1 MKTYRVFKFL
11 TAILLALLVLTPC
24 LIMPLAEEESEN
36 LTPPDT
42 SGESF
47 EDSSDLPE
55 ESGDESSEEESGEE
69 SSEESSEE
77 PSDVSGEESSGPEV
91 NIIYVTVMNPGV
103 GSYDIDGYAER
114 KEISGG
120 YVYVF
125 EGETATVRIH
135 YISDGSSKL
144 RGVQYGSE
152 FAESTDERTV
162 SFTVREGCVVSFSIN
177 GYATV
182 KSEVAFAGSSESGM
196 YLSVNGEKLSNGYI
210 KNCEASVT
218 AVLPKGLTAE
228 KAELEFSD
236 GSEKVVVYFREN
248 QCTFPAISC
257 DFKVTVTVSGY
268 LTADVD
274 VNWDGEGSVT
284 VPSNTVK
291 KGSVIVF
298 TVAPADGYYAESATL
313 NGRSITLS
321 GGQYTAIANEDLNFY
336 VRFALKPETQ
346 KVVLSVDPRASG
358 GEISFKN
365 YKGKTADVPFGEECE
380 ILFTPHEGYVL
391 DRVYINGIST
401 TPTGNRITVTVTR
414 GHEIVAAFKR
424 ATYKITAVVPKN
436 YGGRIEAVGYTITN
450 GMVSVDHGNSITFRF
465 IPDMGHVISSVKI
478 DGAAL
483 QGELAA
489 EYTFT
494 NVNANHTLS
503 VTFVAEG
510 ENTKF
515 YTVSVDCGEHGRAEP
530 GNLLDVDEGD
540 DLIIS
545 FVPDEGYVVDRV
557 FYDGAPATLTQ
568 GKLVLV
574 GINADHIIQVT
585 FKEKPHDIVNVVKA
599 TDVDWQPDEVVIDIS
614 RNSKVDSSVFEKMS
628 SLYGSKRFTFSNG
641 LFDITL
647 QSGAV
652 MNISGDFAELGY
664 DTLIAPE
671 STEVFL
677 QCLSENKVSV
687 YTVVSLSEAYP
698 TGSAMTITL
707 GQEFSAKTVNV
718 YTFDGSVFRKEKEGI
733 VADVQGRV
741 AFPLF
746 ECRTMV
752 IAVDDSAPVNHIV
765 TVNCGANGTSDPMT
779 AQTVADGG
787 KVTIRIF
794 PFDGYMV
801 DTVAVDG
808 VFLEL
813 DEAARMNGACE
824 LPLSNIRKNT
834 QVDIHFVVMPV
845 EEKSQTGLILLIVII
860 SVAIVGGGAL
870 FFVQWKRTK
879 Y

>member
-1 MKTYRVFKFL
+1 MKTHRAFKFL

-24 LIMPLAEEESEN
+24 LVRPFAEEESDP
-36 LTPPDT
+36 LPPPDI
-42 SGESF
+42 SDESF
-47 EDSSDLPE
+47 EDPSE
-55 ESGDESSEEESGEE
+55 ESSDESSEEE

-77 PSDVSGEESSGPEV
+77 PSEESSDAGEESSEPEV
-91 NIIYVTVMNPGV
+91 NKIYVTVMNPSV
-103 GSYDIDGYAER
+103 GTYDLDGFAGMEM
-114 KEISGG
+114 ISGG

-125 EGETATVRIH
+125 EGDSAKVDIN
-135 YISDGSSKL
+135 YISDGMSKL
-144 RGVQYGSE
+144 WGVQYGTE
-152 FAESTDERTV
+152 FAEATNDRFV
-162 SFTVREGCVVSFSIN
+162 SFTVSEDCVVTFSVT
-177 GYATV
+177 GFATV
-182 KSEVAFAGSSESGM
+182 KSETAFAGSSESGM
-196 YLSVNGEKLSNGYI
+196 YLTVNGSRLTRDYI
-210 KNCEASVT
+210 KNREASVA

-228 KAELEFSD
+228 KAEIEFSD
-236 GSEKVVVYFREN
+236 GSESVVVYFSEN
-248 QCTFPAISC
+248 RCTFPAINC

-268 LTADVD
+268 PTVD
-274 VNWDGEGSVT
+274 VGVSWGGEGSVT
-284 VPSNTVK
+284 VAGNTAK
-291 KGSVIVF
+291 KGSVVVF
-298 TVAPADGYYAESATL
+298 TAVPDDGYYAEYATL
-313 NGRSITLS
+313 NGRNVTLS
-321 GGQYTAIANEDLNFY
+321 GGQYTAIANDDLSFY
-336 VRFALKPETQ
+336 VHFALKPDSQ

-365 YKGKTADVPFGEECE
+365 YEGQTADVPFGEECE
-380 ILFTPHEGYVL
+380 ILLAPYEGYVL

-401 TPTGNRITVTVTR
+401 TPAGNSITVTVTR
-414 GHEIVAAFKR
+414 EHEIVAAFKR
-424 ATYKITAVVPKN
+424 ATYNITAVVPKN

-450 GMVSVDHGNSITFRF
+450 GMVTVDHGSSVTFRF
-465 IPDMGHVISSVKI
+465 TPDMGHIISSVKI

-483 QGELAA
+483 QGEFAE
-489 EYTFT
+489 EYTFS
-494 NVNANHTLS
+494 NVKANHTLS

-557 FYDGAPATLTQ
+557 FYDGEPAALTQ
-568 GKLVLV
+568 GKLVLI
-574 GINADHIIQVT
+574 GITADHIIQVT
-585 FKEKPHDIVNVVKA
+585 FKEKPRDTVDVVKA
-599 TDVDWQPDEVVIDIS
+599 EDVDWQPVDVVIDIS
-614 RNSKVDSSVFEKMS
+614 KNYKVDRSVFDKIA

-647 QSGAV
+647 QNGAV
-652 MNISGDFAELGY
+652 MNISGDYADLNY
-664 DTLIAPE
+664 DTLIVPE

-687 YTVVSLSEAYP
+687 YTVVSVSEAYP

-718 YTFDGSVFRKEKEGI
+718 YTFDGSVFRKEKDGI
-733 VADVQGRV
+733 VADLQGSV
-741 AFPLF
+741 AFPLSDG
-746 ECRTMV
+746 RTMV
-752 IAVDDSAPVNHIV
+752 IAVDESAPVNHIV

-824 LPLSNIRKNT
+824 LPLSNIRKDT
-834 QVDIHFVVMPV
+834 QVDIRFVVMPV
-845 EEKSQTGLILLIVII
+845 EEQSQTGLILLIVII